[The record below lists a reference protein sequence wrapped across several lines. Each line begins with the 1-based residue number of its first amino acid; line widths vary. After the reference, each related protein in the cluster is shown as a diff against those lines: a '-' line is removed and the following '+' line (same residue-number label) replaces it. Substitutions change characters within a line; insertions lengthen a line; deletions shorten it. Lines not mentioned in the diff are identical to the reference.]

1 MVFQIRNELNQ
12 GHVVNWVVFD
22 SKTGM
27 ASLTIGEV
35 NMRNI
40 CEICN
45 YPDFAKAW
53 TIPVNGCKIYFEG
66 ITYQACIPKGG
77 IATVAYFD
85 YILTVLKK
93 KK

>member
-27 ASLTIGEV
+27 ASLTVGQFTIE
-35 NMRNI
+35 NI

-53 TIPVNGCKIYFEG
+53 NIPINGCKVYFEG
-66 ITYQACIPKGG
+66 KLYYPCYEPPHYSNISYYDC
-77 IATVAYFD
+77 
-85 YILTVLKK
+85 ILTTLKLK
-93 KK
+93 